1 MPTVEEEVANLVTA
15 TNNLISEVSTQ
26 KSNLDTSEAN
36 AAASA
41 AAASTSEGNAEEN
54 ATNAQLR
61 MWEAEAERMTADSY
75 ATEVEDVYVKTYTS
89 DGDGT
94 FTASDTTEYSALHYS
109 AKSAASSLDSA
120 DNISYNNTT
129 SGMAATNV
137 QDAVDELKVLHDSG
151 DLDCGSIA

>member
-15 TNNLISEVSTQ
+15 TNNLISEVST
-26 KSNLDTSEAN
+26 SEAN

-41 AAASTSEGNAEEN
+41 AAASTSEGNASTSEGNAEEN

-75 ATEVEDVYVKTYTS
+75 ATEAEDVFVKVYVS
-89 DGDGT
+89 NGDGT

-109 AKSAASSLDSA
+109 AKSAASSLGSA